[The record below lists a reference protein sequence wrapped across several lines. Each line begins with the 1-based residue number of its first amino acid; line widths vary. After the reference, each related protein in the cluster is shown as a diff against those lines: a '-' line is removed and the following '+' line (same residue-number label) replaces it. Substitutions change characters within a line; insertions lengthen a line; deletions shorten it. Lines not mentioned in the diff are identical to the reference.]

1 MIKLSKLPNIQI
13 FLLAIPLL
21 VIISMDISSLGSF
34 RIIVGHNNINSVR
47 NKFGSLVDLISASLD
62 VFVMSKIKIDET
74 FPESQCIIE
83 GFSEPY
89 YYHTVNDT
97 VNEGL
102 CYM

>member
-13 FLLAIPLL
+13 FLLVIPLL
-21 VIISMDISSLGSF
+21 VIISMDISSSGSF

-47 NKFGSLVDLISASLD
+47 NKFGSLVDLVSASLD

-74 FPESQCIIE
+74 FPESRCIIE

-89 YYHTVNDT
+89 RDHTVNDK

-102 CYM
+102 SYM

>member
-21 VIISMDISSLGSF
+21 VIISMDISSSGSF
-34 RIIVGHNNINSVR
+34 RIIIGHNNINSVR
-47 NKFGSLVDLISASLD
+47 NKFGSLVDLVSANLD
-62 VFVMSKIKIDET
+62 VLVMSKIKIDET
-74 FPESQCIIE
+74 FPESRCIIE

-89 YYHTVNDT
+89 CDHTVNDK

-102 CYM
+102 SYM